1 MAGRGKEAQ
10 FRNRI
15 NIFENLDMNSVAA
28 VTPVVMTLF
37 GNSEIR
43 RPLNNPGKIYV
54 EQIFAYVADPKIN
67 IIYNLRRF
75 TQ

>member
-1 MAGRGKEAQ
+1 
-10 FRNRI
+10 
-15 NIFENLDMNSVAA
+15 MNSVAA

-54 EQIFAYVADPKIN
+54 EQIFAYGADPKIN
-67 IIYNLRRF
+67 IIYNLRSNK
-75 TQ
+75 